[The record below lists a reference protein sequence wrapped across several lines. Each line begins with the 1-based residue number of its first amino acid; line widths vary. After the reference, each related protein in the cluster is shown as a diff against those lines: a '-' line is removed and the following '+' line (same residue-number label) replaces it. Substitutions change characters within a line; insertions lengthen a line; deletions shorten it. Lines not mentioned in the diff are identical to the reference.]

1 MLTIAHERDARRL
14 ELYLVAVKELR
25 LTLIVALSLVA
36 AIILFQN
43 RAPVETHFLMVDVQT
58 PQSILLLV
66 LLLVG
71 FGIGMLASHRINKK
85 KPHTKD
91 APPPFDPTRK

>member
-1 MLTIAHERDARRL
+1 MKAMRTAS
-14 ELYLVAVKELR
+14 
-25 LTLIVALSLVA
+25 IVILCVVA

-58 PQSILLLV
+58 PQSILLIV

-71 FGIGMLASHRINKK
+71 FGIGMLASHRMNRK
-85 KPHTKD
+85 KPETGHTVSSADKNR
-91 APPPFDPTRK
+91 AR